1 MAARTLTVSTD
12 DAVACRL
19 DRFLLDA
26 LPGWSRRL
34 IRRLIAEGAVR
45 VNGRRAAK
53 GMHLAAGDRVTLP
66 DLPDGVQ
73 PEPELEL
80 PVVYAD
86 DALVVLDKPG
96 GVPSHAL
103 DPRERGTAAAFVL
116 ARYPEVAGVGN
127 PLAPGLVHRLDTG
140 TSGLL
145 GAARNATA
153 HARLRAALR
162 ARRVEPR
169 DLALVA
175 GDAGSLDTHVAD
187 VPLAHDPRDRRRM
200 VAAGPDARAWPAE
213 TRIEVLGT
221 TRARSLIAAT
231 IFTGV
236 THQVRVHLALAGHPI
251 LGDHLYG
258 GPDAGLPAGRHALHA
273 TRLVLPHPDDGR
285 ALSPTSPFPADLA
298 ALAPWTT
305 AG

>member
-1 MAARTLTVSTD
+1 MAARTLTVATD
-12 DAVACRL
+12 DTVACRL
-19 DRFLLDA
+19 DGFLHGA

-53 GMHLAAGDRVTLP
+53 GTRLATGDRVTLP
-66 DLPDGVQ
+66 DLPEGVR
-73 PEPELEL
+73 PEPDLDL
-80 PVVYAD
+80 PIVYAD
-86 DALVVLDKPG
+86 HALVALDKPG

-116 ARYPEVAGVGN
+116 ARYPDVARVGN

-145 GAARNATA
+145 VAARSATA

-162 ARRVEPR
+162 AREIEKRYLVV
-169 DLALVA
+169 VA
-175 GDAGSLDTHVAD
+175 GDAGPLHGRVLT

-200 VAAGPDARAWPAE
+200 MTATAGCRTWPAE
-213 TRIEVLGT
+213 TTLEVLGT
-221 TRARSLIAAT
+221 SGNRSLIAAT

-236 THQVRVHLALAGHPI
+236 THQVRAHLALAGHPV
-251 LGDHLYG
+251 LGDRLYG
-258 GPDAGLPAGRHALHA
+258 GPDAGLPADRHALHA
-273 TRLVLPHPDDGR
+273 TRITLPHPDDGR
-285 ALSPTSPFPADLA
+285 RLSPTSPFPADLA
-298 ALAPWTT
+298 ALAPWAT
-305 AG
+305 AR